1 MLAVV
6 EESPMIDHQARV
18 GELLAAPSVGPG
30 FVQPSY
36 GGHGIA
42 NVPSSILRA
51 FGVEPRHAP
60 LDEAVLP
67 PALLDG
73 VRRIVVLIVDAFGWG
88 QLFAELER
96 QPDLFLGQLIRRDGV
111 ACAPLTSVFPS
122 TTVNALTTANTGAQ
136 PIEHGVLGYT
146 LWLKEFGAV
155 SEMITFGPYAGNWSY
170 LQLGVD
176 PTAFQP
182 HRSLFQQ
189 VRQEAGVE
197 AFIVNAAAYRHSALS
212 LMQTTGATYVPYIA
226 FADAVTAMAALAN
239 RPGDDRL
246 LIGAY
251 YGNLDSIC
259 HEYGTGT
266 PQHRAVV
273 AHIDRMLQRAFFDE
287 VRRSDT
293 LFLMYADHGHIN
305 RTAEHTVDLSQD
317 RELLRDLAVG
327 PTGEGRA
334 RYLHVRD
341 GRKAAVRAYLTE
353 RYGAFSTLLDADE
366 AVARGLFGNA
376 RPAEAARER
385 IGDLLLLPHGNAYF
399 HHYPRTPTRTRDVT
413 MIGVH
418 GGLTPEEMLVPFLAV
433 RMG

>member
-1 MLAVV
+1 M
-6 EESPMIDHQARV
+6 PMIDHQAQA
-18 GELLAAPSVGPG
+18 GELLAVPSIGPG

-42 NVPSSILRA
+42 NVPASILGA

-60 LDEAVLP
+60 LAASVLP

-73 VRRIVVLIVDAFGWG
+73 VRRIAVLIVDAFGWG
-88 QLFAELER
+88 QFFAELER

-122 TTVNALTTANTGAQ
+122 TTVNALTTANTGAL
-136 PIEHGVLGYT
+136 PIEHGVLGFT

-155 SEMITFGPYAGNWSY
+155 SEMITFGPFAGNWSY
-170 LQLGVD
+170 LQAGVE
-176 PTAFQP
+176 PTEFQP
-182 HRSLFQQ
+182 YPSLFRR
-189 VRQEAGVE
+189 VREEAGVE
-197 AFIVNAAAYRHSALS
+197 SFIVNAAAYRHSALS
-212 LMQTTGATYVPYIA
+212 LMQTSGATYVPYIT

-239 RPGDDRL
+239 RPGDDRM

-251 YGNLDSIC
+251 YGNLDTIC

-266 PQHRAVV
+266 PQHRAEV
-273 AHIDRMLQRAFFDE
+273 AHIDRMLQLAFFDE
-287 VRRSDT
+287 VRRADT

-305 RTAEHTVDLSQD
+305 RTDEHTIDLTQD
-317 RELLRDLAVG
+317 HELLRDLAVG

-341 GRKAAVRAYLTE
+341 GRKATVRAHLTE
-353 RYGAFSTLLDADE
+353 RYGAFSTLLDAEE
-366 AVARGLFGNA
+366 AIARGLFGNA
-376 RPAEAARER
+376 EPGERALER
-385 IGDLLLLPHGNAYF
+385 IGDLVLLPHGNAYF
-399 HHYPRTPTRTRDVT
+399 HHYPLTRTRAKPVS

-433 RMG
+433 RLG